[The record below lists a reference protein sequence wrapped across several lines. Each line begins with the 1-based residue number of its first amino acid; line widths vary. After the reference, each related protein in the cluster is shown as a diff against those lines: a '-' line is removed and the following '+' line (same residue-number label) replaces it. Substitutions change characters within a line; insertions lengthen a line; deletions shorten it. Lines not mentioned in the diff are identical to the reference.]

1 MQLTIIQS
9 EVDFHRAYTDEKSKK
24 LLKCEIDQKEY
35 PPRFKYEVFDKTGS
49 REYFK
54 IQRLLTYTIIGG
66 NHGATTDIS
75 DKILVPLCPG
85 E

>member
-1 MQLTIIQS
+1 MDL
-9 EVDFHRAYTDEKSKK
+9 
-24 LLKCEIDQKEY
+24 KEY
-35 PPRFKYEVFDKTGS
+35 PPRLKYKVFDKTGS

-66 NHGATTDIS
+66 KHGDIS
-75 DKILVPLCPG
+75 VKIIVPLCPG